1 MVRLSPSDR
10 LTLNPLYI
18 PVFEAILTT
27 FRILRKDCRYYL
39 GAGLAGR

>member
-1 MVRLSPSDR
+1 
-10 LTLNPLYI
+10 
-18 PVFEAILTT
+18 VFEAILTT